1 MKQLS
6 TFLKKNMRTTLI
18 VSALGVTLLATVV
31 SGREKAD
38 ADLVVEPSVRTASQL
53 ASQGASP
60 VSADDL
66 DLDRLRRGRQGAP
79 IADLF
84 GADAPQQQAAL
95 SSNAGAGLAPDA
107 APGEAA
113 LPFQYLGRVIDE
125 GKLSVFLARDNEPY
139 SVREGQTIEHY
150 RVDKVGEA
158 AIDFTYLPSGTRK
171 VLAIPPL
178 N

>member
-1 MKQLS
+1 MKQLG
-6 TFLKKNMRTTLI
+6 TILKKNMRAALA

-31 SGREKAD
+31 SGREKPA

-53 ASQGASP
+53 ASQGAPS

-66 DLDRLRRGRQGAP
+66 DLDRLRRGQHAAP

-84 GADAPQQQAAL
+84 GADAPQQHAAL
-95 SSNAGAGLAPDA
+95 SSNAGAGAPDA
-107 APGEAA
+107 VRAEPA

-125 GKLSVFLARDNEPY
+125 GGLSVFLTRDNEPY
-139 SVREGQTIEHY
+139 SVREGQTIEQY
-150 RVDKVGEA
+150 RVDKVGDA
-158 AIDFTYLPSGTRK
+158 AIDFTHLPSGARK